1 MGQWCGKGADASP
14 SRRDVDGDIRILIEE
29 LEQCIARSAPR
40 DALALLNACSR
51 YRFTGLYRFEPPF
64 FRSIALFDRENPAIH
79 LCGDITVM
87 PNGNG
92 SITRSTGNG
101 ENNDL
106 AAPDERLRACLAAQR
121 IKSYSGIALRNG
133 NATVW
138 GVLCHFDLRPRASV
152 HSHSRVFAAVAGL
165 LGEAIV
171 GT

>member
-1 MGQWCGKGADASP
+1 MVTSAYSSKSSNSAWREMRLTRRWPSSTRAHATGSP
-14 SRRDVDGDIRILIEE
+14 VSIECE
-29 LEQCIARSAPR
+29 PR
-40 DALALLNACSR
+40 
-51 YRFTGLYRFEPPF
+51 F

-87 PNGNG
+87 PKGNG
-92 SITRSTGNG
+92 SITRSRANG

-106 AAPDERLRACLAAQR
+106 AAPDERLRDCLAAQR
-121 IKSYSGIALRNG
+121 ITSYSGIALRNG

-165 LGEAIV
+165 LGEAIA